1 MKTRTLFAA
10 LVMSLVPALGLAASG
25 GVHLDSVD
33 IDPTDQSSLQRGA
46 KVFMNYCSGCHTADY
61 ARYNR
66 MAKDIGLTDE
76 QVSENLIF
84 TTDDNGE
91 RTKVGS
97 LIFSNMNK
105 DYGKQAFGAAPPNLA
120 LIARSRGTD
129 YLYTYMRTF
138 YLDPSRPVG
147 VNNLAFPGVGMPH
160 VLWELQGLKQPVYE
174 TETDEHGEAH
184 EVLIGY
190 ETVIEGSM
198 SEEEYDTLVADLVNF
213 LAYLADPIKVERHR
227 IGILVMLFLF
237 AFLGVAIMLKK
248 EYWKDVTK

>member
-1 MKTRTLFAA
+1 MKTRTLFTA
-10 LVMSLVPALGLAASG
+10 VIMSLVPVFGFAAS

-33 IDPTDQSSLQRGA
+33 LDPTDQASLQRGA
-46 KVFMNYCSGCHTADY
+46 KVFMNYCAGCHSADY

-66 MAKDIGLTDE
+66 MAKDIGLSEE

-105 DYGKQAFGAAPPNLA
+105 DFGKQAFGTTPPNLA

-129 YLYTYMRTF
+129 YLYTYLRTF

-160 VLWELQGLKQPVYE
+160 VLWKLQGLKQPVYE
-174 TETDEHGEAH
+174 TTTDENGH
-184 EVLIGY
+184 EHEELVRF
-190 ETVIEGSM
+190 ETVVEGTL
-198 SEEEYDTLVADLVNF
+198 SEEEYDSLVTDLVNF
-213 LAYLADPIKVERHR
+213 LDYLADPIKVERHR
-227 IGILVMLFLF
+227 LGIVVMLFLF
-237 AFLGVAIMLKK
+237 IFLGVAIMLKK
-248 EYWKDVTK
+248 EFWKDVTK